1 MKKAFQLF
9 IAAIIIG
16 LVGAGVVT
24 AGQNPL
30 QSYSAVNTSG
40 YGAPQNLDAM
50 GNTLVSTGTT
60 SIEAASGVAFVV
72 KATPGRIVAV
82 NVISASG
89 VGAIYNAATTGTAA
103 ATNQIAAIPA
113 TVGTYTFDW
122 PASTGIVINPSS
134 SVISVKYK

>member
-1 MKKAFQLF
+1 MKKLHFFVL
-9 IAAIIIG
+9 AAVLA
-16 LVGAGVVT
+16 LVGSGV
-24 AGQNPL
+24 AISGQGPM
-30 QSYSAVNTSG
+30 QAYSAVNPSG

-50 GNTLVSTGTT
+50 GNTLVSTGST
-60 SIEAASGVAFVV
+60 SIEAASGAAFVV

-89 VGAIYNAATTGTAA
+89 VGAVYNTATAA
-103 ATNQIAAIPA
+103 SAAAANQIAAIPA

-122 PASTGIVINPSS
+122 PASAGIVINPSS